1 MGACVCAQLC
11 LTLCDPTDS
20 ARLLCPWDFPGKK
33 TGVGC
38 HFLLQEIFPTQG
50 WNPSLLSLLHWQADS
65 LLVCHLD
72 RPINSYKTTYGIPEL
87 QNAEVV
93 I

>member
-38 HFLLQEIFPTQG
+38 HFLFQGIFLIKAVEPG
-50 WNPSLLSLLHWQADS
+50 PPALQADS
-65 LLVCHLD
+65 LPSEPLGKPILKSISPKPRPLIGVC
-72 RPINSYKTTYGIPEL
+72 PPT
-87 QNAEVV
+87 
-93 I
+93 

>member
-11 LTLCDPTDS
+11 LTLCDAVDS

-33 TGVGC
+33 TGVGS
-38 HFLLQEIFPTQG
+38 IPTQG

-65 LLVCHLD
+65 LPLCHLD

>member
-11 LTLCDPTDS
+11 LTLCDAMDS

-38 HFLLQEIFPTQG
+38 HFLLQEIFQTQG

-65 LLVCHLD
+65 
-72 RPINSYKTTYGIPEL
+72 
-87 QNAEVV
+87 
-93 I
+93 